1 MRSRLAIGDSLH
13 GIEISLRACRDAMEL
28 ALRTGGVEDL
38 CLQFRAVWAVLA
50 LAPTA
55 WFYVP
60 PIYESYL
67 HEGVLEAATTW

>member
-1 MRSRLAIGDSLH
+1 MALRSVSEHAATRW
-13 GIEISLRACRDAMEL
+13 SLRSER
-28 ALRTGGVEDL
+28 VEDL

-67 HEGVLEAATTW
+67 HEGVLEAATTWFFD